1 MKDINDGVLIDRLNL
16 GGGYYYIGEVKD
28 GAANGKGSIYNPDDS
43 ISRQGTFKDGELN
56 GYGEIFVDGE
66 KIYDGFFV
74 NGERSGRGAQY
85 AMGILQYEGDFLHD
99 MRHGKG
105 TQWWPMDHSRY
116 EGDFKEDKRT
126 GKGILYIDE
135 KKRYEGDFLD
145 GKFHGDGIFYDEHGN
160 VARKGKFENNDIAYE
175 RAPLKGN
182 KWVSISQ
189 EDGITFAESYKL
201 IFNLPPQIEG
211 IKDTLELYVRYTD
224 NRSDKVSTLGIYS
237 HFSSKGSAFVLGGH
251 PAGLRRGKMTIK
263 LNDGESITIDP
274 IEVSTEIDK
283 NGNVGVD
290 ETVAYPI
297 EKDVLKKI
305 CDSDSISIQLT
316 GDYKEWEQTLTG
328 EDIICL
334 LRASWNG
341 IFNTNDYTAY
351 LQSSPIVKKNKK
363 AVIVNSCIWIGLGI
377 ITYFAL
383 EDAGEDGSILYALI
397 LVGIGIYGFIKKKT
411 GIAKYFIK

>member
-1 MKDINDGVLIDRLNL
+1 MEEKNDGVLIDRLDF
-16 GGGYYYIGEVKD
+16 GAGYYYIGEVKD
-28 GAANGKGSIYNPDDS
+28 GKANGKGSCYNPDGS

-56 GYGEIFVDGE
+56 GYGEIFVNGE

-99 MRHGKG
+99 VRHGKG

-116 EGDFKEDKRT
+116 EGDFKDDKRT
-126 GKGILYIDE
+126 GKGILYIDD

-175 RAPLKGN
+175 GAPLKGN

-189 EDGITFAESYKL
+189 EDGKTFAESYKL
-201 IFNLPPQIEG
+201 TFNLPPQIEG
-211 IKDTLELYVRYTD
+211 IRDTLELYVRYTD
-224 NRSDKVSTLGIYS
+224 NPSDKVSALGIYA
-237 HFSSKGSAFVLGGH
+237 HFTSKGSAFVLGGH
-251 PAGLRRGKMTIK
+251 TSGLSRGKMTIK
-263 LNDGESITIDP
+263 LNNGESITADP

-283 NGNVGVD
+283 NGNVGVE

-297 EKDVLKKI
+297 EKEALKRI

-316 GDYKEWEQTLTG
+316 GDYKNWNQTLTG
-328 EDIICL
+328 EDLICL

-341 IFNTNDYTAY
+341 IFNTNDYAAY
-351 LQSSPIVKKNKK
+351 LQNSPIVKKNKK

-377 ITYFAL
+377 ITYFAM
-383 EDAGEDGSILYALI
+383 EDAGEDGSIIYALI
-397 LVGIGIYGFIKKKT
+397 LAGIGIYGFIKKKT